1 MYYFLFVIIILVQL
15 FILNNITFTA
25 WPEMFSYPYLIN
37 NGFKL
42 YQDIALP
49 YEPILSESLAVL
61 YKMFGYNL
69 IVLKLFTWGIIILA
83 DILILLI
90 SRKII
95 RDGYKSLIPVVFF
108 AIMQPFFEGNM
119 LWFDLSVTPF
129 LLLAVFSIY
138 YLENF
143 RKYLLFG
150 LFLGI
155 AFFIKQQVGLAIAL
169 VLGYFLITKQWKE
182 IFHTGLGLL
191 IPTIM
196 IAVYILFKD
205 IVNDYFF
212 WTVVVPLYWY
222 PKFPGYVNLP
232 STKEFL
238 GLLLLALPLLSV
250 LAVKKTYTKNFL
262 IILFLFLGSFITAFP
277 RFELFRLQ
285 PALAMYILL
294 LAFVVLQTKKYLIF
308 WLIPVIL
315 VVIVLGK
322 NILFKDVQN
331 RFYSEA
337 DIKTASQI
345 KMLQQDNQLFLIG
358 LSSLNYVLTD
368 SIPPKPWIDN
378 YVWYLEIPGMQQKV
392 IDGFEESKTNLILR
406 RSPELGNWYDLG
418 VYQPQQIVD
427 YMQMNYDKQSF
438 STNKQSF
445 STNKQGS
452 LNGDIEIWKRKD

>member
-15 FILNNITFTA
+15 YILNNITFTA
-25 WPEMFSYPYLIN
+25 WPEMFSYPYLVN
-37 NGFKL
+37 NGFNL

-49 YEPILSESLAVL
+49 YEPVLSESLAVL
-61 YKMFGYNL
+61 YKLFGYNL

-83 DILILLI
+83 DVLILLI

-95 RDGYKSLIPVVFF
+95 GEGYKSLIPVVFF
-108 AIMQPFFEGNM
+108 AMMQPFFEGNM

-155 AFFIKQQVGLAIAL
+155 AFFIKQQVGLSIGL
-169 VLGYFLITKQWKE
+169 VFAYFLITRQWKE
-182 IFHTGLGLL
+182 LSQTILGLL
-191 IPTIM
+191 IPTIL
-196 IAVYILFKD
+196 IIGYVLLKG

-212 WTVVVPLYWY
+212 WTVIVPLYWY

-238 GLLLLALPLLSV
+238 GLVLLALPLLSV

-262 IILFLFLGSFITAFP
+262 IILCLFLGSFITAFP

-315 VVIVLGK
+315 VTVVLGK

-331 RFYSEA
+331 RFYSEV

-358 LSSLNYVLTD
+358 LSSLNYVLTN

-392 IDGFEESKTNLILR
+392 IDGLEKSKTNLILR
-406 RSPELGNWYDLG
+406 KSPELGNWYDLG
-418 VYQPQQIVD
+418 VYQPQQIVE
-427 YMQMNYDKQSF
+427 YMQMNYDKQ
-438 STNKQSF
+438 
-445 STNKQGS
+445 GM
-452 LNGDIEIWKRKD
+452 LNGDIEIWTRKD